1 MAKRGSVSSSSKR
14 FVEEEPAEIE
24 VTDELVVEEELISD
38 EELDAYARERIA
50 LEKELSSEAPVI
62 RMVLL
67 KALKLNIL
75 GPVTGKLYVF
85 NGAGSELDVDK
96 EDADIMIMRKSS
108 RDCCSGTKATSYFE
122 IIE

>member
-1 MAKRGSVSSSSKR
+1 MAKRSSVSSSSKR
-14 FVEEEPAEIE
+14 VVEEEPAEIE
-24 VTDELVVEEELISD
+24 VTDELVVEE
-38 EELDAYARERIA
+38 AYEPEPI
-50 LEKELSSEAPVI
+50 PQVV

-75 GPVTGKLYVF
+75 GPITGKLYVF
-85 NGAGSELDVDK
+85 NRAGSALDVDK

>member
-24 VTDELVVEEELISD
+24 VTDELVVEE
-38 EELDAYARERIA
+38 AYEPEPI
-50 LEKELSSEAPVI
+50 PQVV

-85 NGAGSELDVDK
+85 NGAGSALDVDK